1 MDQKSQSINR
11 LKNRKDTI
19 NSDVN
24 LGKIYE
30 LIEQNLI
37 KINKNIMNK
46 NDVHAVEFFNNFKKI
61 RILIFQ

>member
-46 NDVHAVEFFNNFKKI
+46 NDVHAVEFLIILKKI

>member
-46 NDVHAVEFFNNFKKI
+46 NDVHAVEFLIILKK
-61 RILIFQ
+61 

>member
-37 KINKNIMNK
+37 KINENIMNK
-46 NDVHAVEFFNNFKKI
+46 NDVHAVEFFLIILKK
-61 RILIFQ
+61 